1 MQLKSCYQGIVDF
14 GSHEQGCRCTPRV
27 TVKKQNTGSNSKENN
42 RRFLK
47 NMVELKK
54 NMFEI

>member
-1 MQLKSCYQGIVDF
+1 M
-14 GSHEQGCRCTPRV
+14 